1 MGIEYLIISSIGAI
15 IGSIV
20 VNIYH
25 YMRTSSGTL
34 RIDHSNPDKD
44 VYRIELDDLDNL
56 SKKKRIVLQ
65 VDNNAELSQK

>member
-1 MGIEYLIISSIGAI
+1 MGIEYLIISGIGAI

-20 VNIYH
+20 ANIYH
-25 YMRTSSGTL
+25 YMHTSAGTL

-44 VYRIELDDLDNL
+44 VYRIELDDIDNL

-65 VDNNAELSQK
+65 IDNNAELSQE

>member
-1 MGIEYLIISSIGAI
+1 MDIEYLIISGIGAI
-15 IGSIV
+15 IGLIM

-25 YMRTSSGTL
+25 CMRTSSGTL

-65 VDNNAELSQK
+65 VDNNAELSQE

>member
-1 MGIEYLIISSIGAI
+1 MDIEYLIISSIGAI

-25 YMRTSSGTL
+25 YMCTSSGTL

-65 VDNNAELSQK
+65 VDNNAELSQE

>member
-1 MGIEYLIISSIGAI
+1 MGIEYFIISGISAI

>member
-1 MGIEYLIISSIGAI
+1 MGIECLITAIVEIIILIIF
-15 IGSIV
+15 
-20 VNIYH
+20 Y
-25 YMRTSSGTL
+25 RTHSLSGTL

-65 VDNNAELSQK
+65 VDNNAELSQE

>member
-1 MGIEYLIISSIGAI
+1 MGIEHLIISCIGVI

-20 VNIYH
+20 ANIYH
-25 YMRTSSGTL
+25 YMHTSSGTL

-65 VDNNAELSQK
+65 IDNNAELSRE